1 MLDFIKNKRNKY
13 NIREEDLDN
22 FLLILNNIL
31 NILNNAE
38 HNAQSG
44 FINKLINLVIQKET
58 SLFIEL
64 VNGIEMWG
72 GAGAVWEVCIDNK
85 EDAKSFKKE
94 ILNLINLM
102 DDTNI
107 LGKGIKP
114 IRRLFEKDLKSFNS

>member
-22 FLLILNNIL
+22 FLLILNNIIK
-31 NILNNAE
+31 ILNNAE

-72 GAGAVWEVCIDNK
+72 GAGAVWEVYIDNK